1 MSAPSLTLLQHLT
14 SMFYGGS
21 SGAVRYF
28 ASDYMAQQQSHLSS
42 PDFEMKDEF
51 QFDYR
56 RAQLMALFSAVYAS
70 GPGYLIYNIIYPS
83 IPFLS
88 RSPLAAAAVDVT
100 VNCPFVFFPMF
111 YVAKEYII
119 PRPNSRGGGEVVR
132 GLTNWRRNFR
142 QDSMACAAVW
152 IPLHW
157 VNFKYVPIKYRLPFM
172 AGSGIVWSFVMSKMQ
187 FDS

>member
-1 MSAPSLTLLQHLT
+1 MVNSLWRSLNLINLVATSLT
-14 SMFYGGS
+14 
-21 SGAVRYF
+21 
-28 ASDYMAQQQSHLSS
+28 
-42 PDFEMKDEF
+42 
-51 QFDYR
+51 
-56 RAQLMALFSAVYAS
+56 AQLMALFSAVYAS

-119 PRPNSRGGGEVVR
+119 PRPGLNGGGEVVR
-132 GLTNWRRNFR
+132 GLTNWKRNFR
-142 QDSMACAAVW
+142 QDSLACAAVW